1 MGYLYTQ
8 FYRKEGKA
16 IMNVTLIGVQDMN
29 FTGRDGNEINGVK
42 VFFAYPDE
50 NTYGSPFKN
59 IQFPDEMEYF
69 LGILNY
75 YVPFQGMVNIALAW
89 TSCIA
94 IYYVYQM
101 ILRKINA
108 IE

>member
-1 MGYLYTQ
+1 
-8 FYRKEGKA
+8 
-16 IMNVTLIGVQDMN
+16 MNDFIKG
-29 FTGRDGNEINGVK
+29 INDVANQ
-42 VFFAYPDE
+42 VLQWVIVLLPD
-50 NTYGSPFKN
+50 SPFKN
-59 IQFPDEMEYF
+59 IQFPAEMEYF

-89 TSCIA
+89 TGSIA

>member
-1 MGYLYTQ
+1 
-8 FYRKEGKA
+8 
-16 IMNVTLIGVQDMN
+16 MNDFIKG
-29 FTGRDGNEINGVK
+29 INDVANQ
-42 VFFAYPDE
+42 VLQWVIALLPD
-50 NTYGSPFKN
+50 SPFKN

-75 YVPFQGMVNIALAW
+75 YVPFHGMVNIALVW
-89 TSCIA
+89 IGCIA

>member
-1 MGYLYTQ
+1 
-8 FYRKEGKA
+8 
-16 IMNVTLIGVQDMN
+16 MNDFIKG
-29 FTGRDGNEINGVK
+29 INDVANQ
-42 VFFAYPDE
+42 VLQWVIALLPD
-50 NTYGSPFKN
+50 SPFKN

-89 TSCIA
+89 TSCIS

>member
-1 MGYLYTQ
+1 
-8 FYRKEGKA
+8 
-16 IMNVTLIGVQDMN
+16 MNDFIKG
-29 FTGRDGNEINGVK
+29 INDVANQ
-42 VFFAYPDE
+42 VLQWVIALLPD
-50 NTYGSPFKN
+50 SPFKN

-75 YVPFQGMVNIALAW
+75 YVPFHGMVNIALAW
-89 TSCIA
+89 TGCIA

>member
-1 MGYLYTQ
+1 
-8 FYRKEGKA
+8 
-16 IMNVTLIGVQDMN
+16 MNDFIKG
-29 FTGRDGNEINGVK
+29 INDVANQ
-42 VFFAYPDE
+42 VLQWVIALLPD
-50 NTYGSPFKN
+50 SPFKN